1 MTGTQDPHKLVWSI
15 FFFFLLLPFF
25 FFFFFYCAGCR
36 LSLVVVHRFLTVV
49 GSLFTEHGV
58 WDVGASVVVARG
70 FSCPTAGG
78 ILPDQG

>member
-1 MTGTQDPHKLVWSI
+1 M
-15 FFFFLLLPFF
+15 
-25 FFFFFYCAGCR
+25 
-36 LSLVVVHRFLTVV
+36 VHRFLTVV

>member
-1 MTGTQDPHKLVWSI
+1 MFV
-15 FFFFLLLPFF
+15 
-25 FFFFFYCAGCR
+25 AVCR

-49 GSLFTEHGV
+49 GSLFIEHGA

-78 ILPDQG
+78 ILPDQGSNPVPLHWQADS